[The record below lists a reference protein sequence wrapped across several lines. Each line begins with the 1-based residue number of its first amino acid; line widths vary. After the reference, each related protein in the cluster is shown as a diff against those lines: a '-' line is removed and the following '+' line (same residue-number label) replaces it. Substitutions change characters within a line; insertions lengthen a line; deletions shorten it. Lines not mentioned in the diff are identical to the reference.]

1 MQELIDH
8 LKEKAGLTAEQA
20 DKAIEAVKDFVKQK
34 FPMLE
39 GAIENMLGK
48 KEGEQSSSGSSD
60 ILHKA
65 EDMFDN
71 VKDKVSG
78 LFGDKK

>member
-8 LKEKAGLTAEQA
+8 LKEKAGLSAEQA
-20 DKAIEAVKDFVKQK
+20 EKTIGAVKDFVKAK

-39 GAIENMLGK
+39 NAIENMLGK
-48 KEGEQSSSGSSD
+48 KDDQNAGSGSSD

-65 EDMFDN
+65 EDMFDS

>member
-1 MQELIDH
+1 
-8 LKEKAGLTAEQA
+8 
-20 DKAIEAVKDFVKQK
+20 
-34 FPMLE
+34 MLE

-65 EDMFDN
+65 EDMFDS